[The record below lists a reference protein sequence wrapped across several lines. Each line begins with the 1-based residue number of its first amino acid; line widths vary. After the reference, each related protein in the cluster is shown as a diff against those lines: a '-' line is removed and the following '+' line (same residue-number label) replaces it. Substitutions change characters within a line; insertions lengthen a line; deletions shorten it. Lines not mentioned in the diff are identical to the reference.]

1 MKTHHRV
8 RAAVLSVLM
17 LSALAFAISLPLIAV
32 HSTAVASVRAEDE
45 PVEPPAVDAPPPVE
59 ESAPADAPAAEEPI
73 DPASEEP
80 TADEPAD
87 TASEAPVDDTAD
99 EPADDTADEP
109 VDDAGD
115 DAADDTAADDTADE
129 PVDDAGDDA
138 ADEPVDEA
146 SDEVIDEVSEEGV
159 EEIETLTGTA
169 TVYLEFG
176 GAVGEA
182 ASGAP
187 ISVSGSGMEPS
198 SRVEL
203 WVFSTPRL
211 LATSST
217 TDAGDFE
224 VSAEVPS
231 GLAAGDHTVLLTG
244 TDSEGNPVKEATG
257 FSVDADGVITG
268 VLAGA
273 DVTGLEVPAMP
284 EAAMAPPYPIV
295 AALDNPAAVVTT
307 AIAGLAVVA
316 VVGVGAGGAAS
327 GLNAR
332 SAGESV
338 AGGGINEGTGVR
350 YDEISDVDMAHNR
363 GWRTAFTPSGSAPGD
378 NSSLHRFPGTSF
390 VDEASFVLT
399 ASVATKSPL
408 LSRTF
413 ADAAP
418 IRAMLGS
425 LSLLLPIAAA
435 VLGVIGAVTGDGI
448 AMPPVLGVLTAL
460 IIIGVLDASAGL
472 IGALAFTA
480 VVAFSGGIIDVGSVR
495 TLLGIGLLLVGP
507 GMIAGTF
514 RSIRRLPQPGAA
526 YAWERLADFVIVP
539 LLGGYTTYNIVTALP
554 PLGGSLFP
562 IADSAVF
569 LGVVVLVALVAKIA
583 LEEISSRWFPERMA
597 TVVPLETA
605 EPGLTQQ
612 TISGLLRVS
621 AFVFVSAAFIGN
633 VWQLWVAGI
642 IFMIPLLIS
651 PLSSRF
657 PNLPRVWRLLP
668 EGVPYLGI
676 MLVIYLVLTTILYA
690 QYGDTSDYARV
701 SFLVLL
707 IPDFILGVLW
717 WFGRQGADDDEVRWF
732 LRPSMTTVYR
742 VGGVVVLAA
751 TVWLA
756 YRTSV

>member
-1 MKTHHRV
+1 M
-8 RAAVLSVLM
+8 
-17 LSALAFAISLPLIAV
+17 

-45 PVEPPAVDAPPPVE
+45 PVEPPAVDAPPAAEP
-59 ESAPADAPAAEEPI
+59 APADAPAAEDPI

-80 TADEPAD
+80 TAEDPAD
-87 TASEAPVDDTAD
+87 PASDAPAEDTAD
-99 EPADDTADEP
+99 EPVDDTVDEP

-115 DAADDTAADDTADE
+115 DAADDDAAEDTADEPVDDTLDE

-138 ADEPVDEA
+138 VDEPVDDV
-146 SDEVIDEVSEEGV
+146 SDDVIDEVNEEGV
-159 EEIETLTGTA
+159 EETETLTGTA
-169 TVYLEFG
+169 SVYLEFG

-187 ISVSGSGMEPS
+187 ISVSGSGMEPL

-203 WVFSTPRL
+203 WVFSTPKL

-217 TDAGDFE
+217 SDAGEFE

-284 EAAMAPPYPIV
+284 DAAMAPPYPIV
-295 AALDNPAAVVTT
+295 AALDNPAAVVT
-307 AIAGLAVVA
+307 AAVAGLAVVA

-350 YDEISDVDMAHNR
+350 YDEITDVDLSHNR
-363 GWRTAFTPSGSAPGD
+363 GWRTRFTPSGSAPGD
-378 NSSLHRFPGTSF
+378 ISPLHRFPGTSF
-390 VDEASFVLT
+390 VDEASFALT

-408 LSRTF
+408 LSRTV

-418 IRAMLGS
+418 LRAMLGS

-480 VVAFSGGIIDVGSVR
+480 AVAFSGGIIDVGSVR

-676 MLVIYLVLTTILYA
+676 MLVIYLVLTTVLYA

-742 VGGVVVLAA
+742 VGGVVVLAV